1 MKKIK
6 FVGSHVLTVALAAS
20 VLTSAIVSATLQYTE
35 EKPSDNPWNYT
46 LLSSGGNI
54 VLNNTSNSICVD
66 SDVRSNGNLY
76 LNGNDFYIDGDAVTS
91 GSIFEDVLIVDI
103 GREFIDVDM
112 LDVPNKWNSVYSEAT
127 KNGDYRYITEN
138 IKKSSL
144 EFEKTVVSDSD
155 LYIDV
160 SSEFVP
166 DADISEDSGKGKV
179 GVFGAGYMTS
189 AYENYE
195 KWKTIIPLFENNIN
209 LNEDSV
215 GKRSLI
221 ELAGK
226 SGFIPIGEQEVSD
239 KWSSYENLPGAVI
252 SENFS
257 TNGVSEYINQIK
269 QDNPVFSVESDESF
283 MIQAQWDNSTVNP
296 SCADAKSIKISGGNC
311 TLNGQYRNIEEIKL
325 ENGGGTQLIG
335 DFPNLKYIYKTS
347 WSNLNLAGNFPSLE
361 CIYMPGGQLLL
372 GTADKGFSANNATI
386 INETGS
392 IAVYTAKDINIT
404 DSEILSNQNILMRGS
419 GKDADE
425 SKLNVEN
432 TLMAAGSCV
441 MFEDMNN
448 CNLSRYEKLPVFYS
462 QYPIS
467 LINCNFKLMQ
477 GLFMVKSGA
486 IIMAASDIDI
496 MRGFLAAQN
505 GINEYQASSST
516 GFYLDTYSY
525 NIPTGIHSL
534 NKQPDGSEKI
544 GRISGVEYAD
554 FPIELLSKVGNA
566 EKFLNDIHM
575 SGVDSE
581 LGYMTETPGLLKIN
595 AGLLSNGDIN
605 INAGKIENNNNT
617 KSIIGSK
624 NGNITINIAK
634 EMNYHG
640 IIYAPN
646 GKVTIRGEGTL
657 YGRIFAREIEI
668 VSDSFMFEGRN
679 IDVESFGF
687 TETESVTTQP
697 TESVTTTT
705 ESTDVTNQQV
715 TTTSTVTAISNITET
730 SFSSETCITTTV
742 TTVSTVPVDYS
753 SNVEYEYDNLDR
765 VVKAIYDETN
775 YIIYEYDANGNITK
789 VTVIKD
795 GIIQQ

>member
-6 FVGSHVLTVALAAS
+6 FVGSHVLTVVLAAS

-54 VLNNTSNSICVD
+54 VLNNTSNSICID

-91 GSIFEDVLIVDI
+91 GSISEDVLIVDI
-103 GREFIDVDM
+103 GREFTDVDM

-127 KNGDYRYITEN
+127 KNGDYRYITGN

-166 DADISEDSGKGKV
+166 DADISENSGKGKV
-179 GVFGAGYMTS
+179 GVFGAGYLTS

-195 KWKTIIPLFENNIN
+195 KWKTIIPLFEDNIN
-209 LNEDSV
+209 LNEDSA

-239 KWSSYENLPGAVI
+239 KWSSYESLPGAVI

-257 TNGVSEYINQIK
+257 TNGVSEYINQVK
-269 QDNPVFSVESDESF
+269 QDNPVFSVGSDESF

-296 SCADAKSIKISGGNC
+296 SGADAKSIKISGGNC
-311 TLNGQYRNIEEIKL
+311 TLNGNYKNVKEIKL

-441 MFEDMNN
+441 MFEDMND

-575 SGVDSE
+575 SDVDSE

-646 GKVTIRGEGTL
+646 GKVTIRGEGTI

-705 ESTDVTNQQV
+705 ESTDVTTQQV
-715 TTTSTVTAISNITET
+715 TTTSIVTEISNITET
-730 SFSSETCITTTV
+730 SSSSETSIT

-765 VVKAIYDETN
+765 VVKAIYDEAN
-775 YIIYEYDANGNITK
+775 YISYEYDANGNITK
-789 VTVIKD
+789 ITVVKD

>member
-91 GSIFEDVLIVDI
+91 GSISEDVLVVDI
-103 GREFIDVDM
+103 GREFTDVDM

-127 KNGDYRYITEN
+127 KNGDYRYITGN

-166 DADISEDSGKGKV
+166 DADISENSGKGKV
-179 GVFGAGYMTS
+179 GVFGAGYLTS

-195 KWKTIIPLFENNIN
+195 KWKTIIPLFEDNIN
-209 LNEDSV
+209 LNEDSA

-239 KWSSYENLPGAVI
+239 KWSNYESLPGAVI

-257 TNGVSEYINQIK
+257 TNGVSEYINQVK
-269 QDNPVFSVESDESF
+269 QDNPVFSVGSDESF

-296 SCADAKSIKISGGNC
+296 SSADAKSIKISGGNC
-311 TLNGQYRNIEEIKL
+311 TLNGNYKNVKEIKL

-372 GTADKGFSANNATI
+372 GTAEKGFSADNATI

-441 MFEDMNN
+441 MFEDMND

-575 SGVDSE
+575 SDVDSE

-595 AGLLSNGDIN
+595 AGLLSNGDVN

-705 ESTDVTNQQV
+705 ESTDVTTQQV
-715 TTTSTVTAISNITET
+715 TTTSIVTEISNITET
-730 SFSSETCITTTV
+730 SSSSETSIT

-765 VVKAIYDETN
+765 VVKAIYDEAN
-775 YIIYEYDANGNITK
+775 YISYEYDANGNITK
-789 VTVIKD
+789 ITVVKD

>member
-76 LNGNDFYIDGDAVTS
+76 LNGNDFYIDGDAVTF
-91 GSIFEDVLIVDI
+91 GSISEDVLIVDI
-103 GREFIDVDM
+103 GREFTDVNM
-112 LDVPNKWNSVYSEAT
+112 LDVPDKWNSVYSEAT
-127 KNGDYRYITEN
+127 KNGNYRYITGN

-144 EFEKTVVSDSD
+144 EFEKTVVSDSN

-166 DADISEDSGKGKV
+166 DADISENSGKGKV
-179 GVFGAGYMTS
+179 GVFGAGYLTS

-195 KWKTIIPLFENNIN
+195 KWKTIIPLFEDNIN
-209 LNEDSV
+209 LNEDSA

-239 KWSSYENLPGAVI
+239 KWSNYESLPGAVI

-257 TNGVSEYINQIK
+257 TNGVSEYINQVK
-269 QDNPVFSVESDESF
+269 QDNPVFSVGSDESF

-296 SCADAKSIKISGGNC
+296 SGADAKSIKISGGNC
-311 TLNGQYRNIEEIKL
+311 TLNGNYKNVKEIKL

-372 GTADKGFSANNATI
+372 GTAEKGFSANNATI

-392 IAVYTAKDINIT
+392 IAVYTAKDINIA

-441 MFEDMNN
+441 MFEDMND

-575 SGVDSE
+575 SDVDSE

-705 ESTDVTNQQV
+705 ESTDVTTQQV
-715 TTTSTVTAISNITET
+715 TTTSIVTEISNITET
-730 SFSSETCITTTV
+730 SSSSETSIT

-765 VVKAIYDETN
+765 VVKAIYDEKN
-775 YIIYEYDANGNITK
+775 YITYEYDANGNIIK
-789 VTVIKD
+789 VTVVED

>member
-1 MKKIK
+1 MEKIK
-6 FVGSHVLTVALAAS
+6 MAGSHILTVALTAS
-20 VLTSAIVSATLQYTE
+20 VLTSALVSAAVQYIE
-35 EKPSDNPWNYT
+35 EKPSDNPWDYT
-46 LLSSGGNI
+46 MLSSNGNI
-54 VLNNTSNSICVD
+54 TLDCRMNAIGMD
-66 SDVRSNGNLY
+66 GDVRSNSNIY
-76 LNGNDFYIDGDAVTS
+76 LTGTDFYIDGDVVAS
-91 GSIFEDVLIVDI
+91 GKISEDFLILDTGRKFEGVDAI
-103 GREFIDVDM
+103 ELPD
-112 LDVPNKWNSVYSEAT
+112 KWDNVYLKA
-127 KNGDYRYITEN
+127 TEN
-138 IKKSSL
+138 NDYEYLQHNIDENML
-144 EFEKTVVSDSD
+144 EFNHPMLSDSD
-155 LYIDV
+155 LSIHVLSDT
-160 SSEFVP
+160 
-166 DADISEDSGKGKV
+166 ISEDDSAKDNGEGKTGI
-179 GVFGAGYMTS
+179 FGAGFLTS
-189 AYENYE
+189 AYDDYE
-195 KWKTIIPLFENNIN
+195 KWKTIIPLFDADISIAENGSGQKDV
-209 LNEDSV
+209 L
-215 GKRSLI
+215 
-221 ELAGK
+221 ELARK
-226 SGFIPIGEQEVSD
+226 SGFIPIQEQNVGSGWENYDKLPTAAISNNFNDDAVSQ
-239 KWSSYENLPGAVI
+239 
-252 SENFS
+252 
-257 TNGVSEYINQIK
+257 YIYQLK
-269 QDNPVFSVESDESF
+269 QDNPVFSISNDKSF
-283 MIQAQWDNSTVNP
+283 VIQAQWDNSTVNP
-296 SCADAKSIKISGGNC
+296 SGADAKSIKISGGNC
-311 TLNGQYRNIEEIKL
+311 TLNGDYKNVKEIKL

-372 GTADKGFSANNATI
+372 GTAEKGFSADNAAI

-441 MFEDMNN
+441 MFEDMND

-525 NIPTGIHSL
+525 NIPTGIRSL

-575 SGVDSE
+575 SDVDSE

-705 ESTDVTNQQV
+705 ESTDVTTQQV
-715 TTTSTVTAISNITET
+715 TTTSIVTEISNITET
-730 SFSSETCITTTV
+730 SSSSETSITTAV
-742 TTVSTVPVDYS
+742 PTVPVDYS
-753 SNVEYEYDNLDR
+753 SNVEYEYD
-765 VVKAIYDETN
+765 
-775 YIIYEYDANGNITK
+775 GP
-789 VTVIKD
+789 
-795 GIIQQ
+795 

>member
-54 VLNNTSNSICVD
+54 VLNNTSNSICID

-91 GSIFEDVLIVDI
+91 GSISEDVLIVDI
-103 GREFIDVDM
+103 GREFTDVDM

-127 KNGDYRYITEN
+127 KNGDYRYITGN

-166 DADISEDSGKGKV
+166 DADISENSGKGKV
-179 GVFGAGYMTS
+179 GVFGAGYLTS

-195 KWKTIIPLFENNIN
+195 KWKTIIPLFEDNIN
-209 LNEDSV
+209 LNEDSA

-221 ELAGK
+221 ELVGK

-239 KWSSYENLPGAVI
+239 KWSSYESLPGAVI

-257 TNGVSEYINQIK
+257 TNGVSEYINQVK
-269 QDNPVFSVESDESF
+269 QDNPVFSVGSDESF

-296 SCADAKSIKISGGNC
+296 SGADAKSIKISGGNC
-311 TLNGQYRNIEEIKL
+311 TLNGNYKNVKEIKL

-441 MFEDMNN
+441 MFEDMND

-486 IIMAASDIDI
+486 IIMAASNIDI

-554 FPIELLSKVGNA
+554 FPIELLSKVGDA

-575 SGVDSE
+575 SDVDSE
-581 LGYMTETPGLLKIN
+581 LGYMTETPGLLKID

-705 ESTDVTNQQV
+705 ESTDVTTQQV
-715 TTTSTVTAISNITET
+715 TTTSIVTEISNITET
-730 SFSSETCITTTV
+730 SSSSETSIT

-765 VVKAIYDETN
+765 VVKAIYDEAN
-775 YIIYEYDANGNITK
+775 YISYEYDANGNITK
-789 VTVIKD
+789 ITVVKD